1 MVHLE
6 PAVQIRLI
14 TMSHMKIVKCRKKH
28 LLDMTKELKAP
39 AALAT
44 NMFFMFVVGTA
55 GSGKSLLTAALEDWL
70 VSSEISV
77 TVVNLDPGV
86 ESPPYTS
93 DVDIRD
99 YVDYGEI
106 MQQFGLGPNGA
117 LVASLDMG
125 VGHVDDIRNEIED
138 LGRDYVLVDCPGQME
153 LFAYRNSGPLMVSS
167 LSGQNVAL
175 SLYLLDSNIARI
187 PSGYLSSLL
196 LGMSINIR
204 FGLPQL
210 NLLSKTDILSQSEIE
225 EIVAWSDEPY
235 LLEEA
240 LNASSTGLIREFSSS
255 VLRMLRDIG
264 NTSTIIPVSGKQ
276 VTGFETLY
284 GEFQRIFLGGDNLY
298 E

>member
-1 MVHLE
+1 
-6 PAVQIRLI
+6 
-14 TMSHMKIVKCRKKH
+14 
-28 LLDMTKELKAP
+28 
-39 AALAT
+39 
-44 NMFFMFVVGTA
+44 MFMMFLVGTA

-77 TVVNLDPGV
+77 AVVNLDPGV

-93 DVDIRD
+93 DVDIRN

-125 VGHVDDIRNEIED
+125 VSSADEIREEILD
-138 LGRDYVLVDCPGQME
+138 FDRDYVIVDCPGQIE

-167 LSGQNVAL
+167 LVGEDPAL
-175 SLYLLDSNIARI
+175 SMYLLDSNIARL
-187 PSGYLSSLL
+187 PSGYLSSML

-210 NLLSKTDILSQSEIE
+210 NVLSKADILSE
-225 EIVAWSDEPY
+225 EELAAIVEWSTEPY
-235 LLEEA
+235 QLEEA
-240 LNASSTGLIREFSSS
+240 LNSSSTGLIREFSTSI
-255 VLRMLRDIG
+255 LRMLDEMG
-264 NTSTIIPVSGKQ
+264 GGPDVIPVSGKQ
-276 VTGFETLY
+276 VIGFETLY